1 MIGDRRSLG
10 VSGRQLGR
18 QLDHTDITPVAY
30 PWLQAVT
37 PKQTRENWLQRPV
50 FIGVVTY
57 YGCRA
62 ALVVTS
68 STNTTKKTE
77 NNGEVR

>member
-1 MIGDRRSLG
+1 MSDWRSSQLG

-37 PKQTRENWLQRPV
+37 PKQTLKTGSNGPSLL
-50 FIGVVTY
+50 
-57 YGCRA
+57 
-62 ALVVTS
+62 AL
-68 STNTTKKTE
+68 
-77 NNGEVR
+77 